1 MRETHHRA
9 AHITL
14 DILAII
20 SLMPASSL
28 APYSLLVIAC
38 SDFGRL
44 LIYGLVVLV

>member
-1 MRETHHRA
+1 MRETHHLA

-20 SLMPASSL
+20 SLMPASL